1 MQSLTK
7 KVLILDTS
15 VLCCLMDVAGKST
28 CGPVNDRWDKTR
40 IEALLTAETNATIV
54 LPLASIIETGNHIAQ
69 AGARRFESATA
80 FCEKLRA
87 AADAEIPWAAFSEQA
102 ELWSAQSLRD
112 IADDWPALASTGL
125 SMGDATIK
133 TVAEYYG
140 KTGMTVEIITGDA
153 GLKAYQ
159 TTTPPMVPRRRK

>member
-1 MQSLTK
+1 MAK

-15 VLCCLMDVAGKST
+15 VLCCLLGVAGKST
-28 CGPVNDRWDKTR
+28 CGPVHDRWTKAR
-40 IEALLTAETNATIV
+40 IETLLADETEATIV

-69 AGARRFESATA
+69 ASARRFHTATA
-80 FCEKLRA
+80 FCEKLKA
-87 AADAEIPWAAFSEQA
+87 VADAEIPWAAFSEQA
-102 ELWSAQSLRD
+102 DLWSPESLRQ
-112 IADDWPALASTGL
+112 IATDWPALANTGL

-153 GLKAYQ
+153 GLKAYE
-159 TTTPPMVPRRRK
+159 TEATVLVPRRRR